1 MAHLSK
7 RPLVGIMSDSSMFF
21 LEDNGFVNIESIAH
35 LSVWSNMV
43 ITLFLPLDTI
53 VMDYKS
59 LFNLIYDSG
68 LKKGEYNTTKK
79 IKWGIKSKLEDFIF
93 VELKL

>member
-1 MAHLSK
+1 MAHFSK
-7 RPLVGIMSDSSMFF
+7 KPLVGIMSDSSMFF
-21 LEDNGFVNIESIAH
+21 LEDNGFVNVESISH

-59 LFNLIYDSG
+59 LFNLIYNAG
-68 LKKGEYNTTKK
+68 VKKGGYDATDK
-79 IKWGIKSKLEDFIF
+79 IKWAIRSKLEDIIF
-93 VELKL
+93 DELRL